1 MLTAEGLDGMG
12 KNDLLTLQFPN
23 CVSLN
28 SSSRKFGVCV
38 CVFLKTI
45 FC

>member
-12 KNDLLTLQFPN
+12 KNDLLTLMFPS
-23 CVSLN
+23 CVPLN
-28 SSSRKFGVCV
+28 SSSRKFGVRV
-38 CVFLKTI
+38 CVFLRTV